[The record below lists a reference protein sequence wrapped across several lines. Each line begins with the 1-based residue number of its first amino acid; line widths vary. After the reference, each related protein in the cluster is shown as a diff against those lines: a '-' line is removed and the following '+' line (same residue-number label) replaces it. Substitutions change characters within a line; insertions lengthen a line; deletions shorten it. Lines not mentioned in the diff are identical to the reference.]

1 MDKPKIICYY
11 LIMLIALILEIIFL
25 FQIPYYHFSG
35 YLQNLKIIRIIF
47 GLLIFLVDV
56 YFRVVSIAEI
66 LFDIK
71 KIKAKKDQYFADK
84 NIFNLID
91 KILIIGGFAIS
102 IINLIL
108 NIVGIVLSSKYLN
121 EKKETKLQEEY
132 YTRSLL
138 LLFENILIS
147 ICWIYFSIYW
157 GFSGFNFLFIE
168 NIPEDEEKKK
178 GQDQNEVDN
187 NANIEAP
194 PIIVERKEEVF
205 SQKSE
210 ENEINS

>member
-11 LIMLIALILEIIFL
+11 LIMLIALILEIVFL

-157 GFSGFNFLFIE
+157 GFSGFNFLFKE
-168 NIPEDEEKKK
+168 NIPEVEEKKK

>member
-157 GFSGFNFLFIE
+157 GFSGFNFLFKE
-168 NIPEDEEKKK
+168 NIPEVEEKKK